1 MEKILVDI
9 LNDRSRNFTSTSI
22 LRILIENVFP
32 IDSLKDFV
40 SSLMINYKRNE
51 MIYSYSISSVRYS
64 IVRTQRIDQELYNL
78 LINLSEREVK
88 ETGRGSS
95 ISNDYIE
102 ELLRNNYRQNK
113 DLVIQRIKSILPE
126 RFITSEGIMFYE
138 LSNSN
143 NLSGDDIDLFY
154 CRACNNLLELRQRI
168 IDNSFYFEYSENLA
182 CISFIEWDNIVS
194 LTSFPS
200 DGSFVMLLEDPEKV
214 KREEVSLWRRK

>member
-88 ETGRGSS
+88 ETGIGSS

-113 DLVIQRIKSILPE
+113 DLVIQRIKGILPE

-154 CRACNNLLELRQRI
+154 CRACNNLLELRRRI
-168 IDNSFYFEYSENLA
+168 IDKSFYFEYYENLA
-182 CISFIEWDNIVS
+182 CISFIEWNNIVS

>member
-22 LRILIENVFP
+22 LRILIKNVFP

-78 LINLSEREVK
+78 LINLSESEVK

-95 ISNDYIE
+95 VSNDYIE

-113 DLVIQRIKSILPE
+113 DLVIQRIKGILPE

-154 CRACNNLLELRQRI
+154 CRACNNLLELRRRI
-168 IDNSFYFEYSENLA
+168 IDNSFYFEYYENLA